1 MNHRIFGSSSLPRSP
16 RSGSARTSSS
26 SRNRKGRQLR
36 LPGRTA
42 AARSPLLWRKQGG
55 RTDNINRSHIVRI
68 VPALLRGAGVTLAL
82 FALVFPLSLPLGFL
96 VTLCANCRFKP
107 VKWLAEAYIFVM
119 RGTPLML
126 QLFFFYYGLPFLPG
140 IGQYLRLS
148 SFAAAALSFTL
159 NYDAYFAEIFLVKEW
174 N

>member
-1 MNHRIFGSSSLPRSP
+1 MDLSY
-16 RSGSARTSSS
+16 
-26 SRNRKGRQLR
+26 
-36 LPGRTA
+36 
-42 AARSPLLWRKQGG
+42 
-55 RTDNINRSHIVRI
+55 IVRI

-96 VTLCANCRFKP
+96 ITLCANCRFKP

-148 SFAAAALSFTL
+148 SFAAAALR
-159 NYDAYFAEIFLVKEW
+159 AVKAFYSV
-174 N
+174 